1 METAVVGRTTLPGF
15 VDLQVNGFVGVDFT
29 DVALTAEAFRRA
41 CRELLSRGTAA
52 FLPTVITAPLER
64 LERNLA
70 LMAPILDEDEFDRH
84 LLGFHVEGP
93 FLSSV
98 PGAIGAHDPASIRP
112 PSIEAFDRLQTAAGG
127 KIRLVTIAAEVPGAE
142 RFARHVEATGVAVSL
157 GHQMAGQGD
166 LQRLVAAGA
175 TALTHLGNGLPEMIH
190 RHHNPIWEGLANDDL
205 TVMMIAD
212 GHHLPE
218 SMLRVYLRAKGVERI
233 VVVSDASPIAGF
245 PPGTYETLGN
255 TVVLEPSGLLRNP
268 EKGCM
273 VGSSATM
280 LDCMN
285 HLASL
290 DVLDLDGLRRVG
302 FTNPLALIGLTA
314 DDVDTTEILRYDPAA
329 RRFEVRG

>member
-1 METAVVGRTTLPGF
+1 MGGRMTLPGF

-29 DVALTAEAFRRA
+29 DAGLTAEAFRKA
-41 CRELLSRGTAA
+41 CRALLARGTAA
-52 FLPTVITAPLER
+52 FLPTVITAPPER

-70 LMAPILDEDEFDRH
+70 LMAEVCDEDEFAGH
-84 LLGFHVEGP
+84 LPGFHVEGP
-93 FLSSV
+93 FISPA
-98 PGAIGAHDPASIRP
+98 PGAVGAHDVDSVRHPNV
-112 PSIEAFDRLQTAAGG
+112 ELFDRLQTAASG
-127 KIRLVTIAAEVPGAE
+127 KIRLVTIAAEIPGAE
-142 RFARHVEATGVAVSL
+142 RFTRRVEASGVAVSL

-175 TALTHLGNGLPEMIH
+175 TALTHLGNGLPERIH

-218 SMLRVYLRAKGVERI
+218 SMLRVYLRAKGVEKI
-233 VVVSDASPIAGF
+233 VVVSDAAPIAGF

-290 DVLDLDGLRRVG
+290 DVLDLDGLRQVG
-302 FTNPLALIGLTA
+302 FANPLALIGLTA
-314 DDVDTTEILRYDPAA
+314 DDVDATETLRYDAVT
-329 RRFEVRG
+329 RRFELRG

>member
-1 METAVVGRTTLPGF
+1 METVAVGRVTLPGF
-15 VDLQVNGFVGVDFT
+15 VDLQVNGFVGVDFS
-29 DVALTAEAFRRA
+29 DAALTAEAFRRA
-41 CRELLSRGTAA
+41 CRELLKRGTAA
-52 FLPTVITAPLER
+52 FLPTVITSPLQR

-70 LMAPILDEDEFDRH
+70 LMAPILAEDEFAGR

-93 FLSSV
+93 FISSA
-98 PGAIGAHDPASIRP
+98 PGAVGAHDVASVRH
-112 PSIEAFDRLQTAAGG
+112 PSVELFDRLQQAAGG
-127 KIRLVTIAAEVPGAE
+127 KIRLITIAAEVPGAE
-142 RFARHVEATGVAVSL
+142 RFARHAEAAGVTVSL
-157 GHQMAGQGD
+157 GHQMAGQAD
-166 LQRLVAAGA
+166 LLRLVAAGA

-218 SMLRVYLRAKGVERI
+218 SMLRVYLRAKGPGRI
-233 VVVSDASPIAGF
+233 VVVSDAAPIAGF
-245 PPGTYETLGN
+245 PPGIYQTLGN

-273 VGSSATM
+273 VGSSATL

-290 DVLDLDGLRRVG
+290 DVLDLDGLRQVG
-302 FTNPLALIGLTA
+302 FANPLALIGLTA
-314 DDVDTTEILRYDPAA
+314 DDVDTTETLRYDPVA
-329 RRFEVRG
+329 RRFDLRG

>member
-29 DVALTAEAFRRA
+29 DADLTAEAFRKA
-41 CRELLSRGTAA
+41 CRTLLSRGTAA
-52 FLPTVITAPLER
+52 FLPTVITAPLDR

-70 LMAPILDEDEFDRH
+70 LMAEVSDEDEFAGR

-93 FLSSV
+93 FISPV
-98 PGAIGAHDPASIRP
+98 PGAVGAHDVDSVRS
-112 PSIEAFDRLQTAAGG
+112 PSVEAFVRLQAAAGG
-127 KIRLVTIAAEVPGAE
+127 KIRLVTIAAEIPGAE
-142 RFARHVEATGVAVSL
+142 RFARQVEAAGVTVSL

-212 GHHLPE
+212 GHHLPA
-218 SMLRVYLRAKGVERI
+218 SMLRVYLRAKGVDKI
-233 VVVSDASPIAGF
+233 VVVSDAAPIAGF

-255 TVVLEPSGLLRNP
+255 IAVLEPSGLLRSP

-302 FTNPLALIGLTA
+302 FANPLALIGLTA
-314 DDVDTTEILRYDPAA
+314 ADVDTTETLRYDSVA
-329 RRFEVRG
+329 RRFELRG